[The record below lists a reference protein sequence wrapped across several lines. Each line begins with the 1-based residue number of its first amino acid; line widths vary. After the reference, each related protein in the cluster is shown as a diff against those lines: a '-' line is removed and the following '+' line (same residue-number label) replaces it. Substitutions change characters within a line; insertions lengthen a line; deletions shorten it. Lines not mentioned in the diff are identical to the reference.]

1 MTRLYFISLLMLFS
15 LVAKGQTN
23 LPNTSIRG
31 FYYIAVPATNN
42 RIHEVN
48 TITGT
53 DQVVFDIGNNLG
65 HGLAIGKVLGS
76 NNPTQTYY
84 LVGPYPNMTY
94 HYIDPI
100 TLQMVNTGHRASN
113 VNPTIGNRYLYNL
126 ANLSVYRYDG
136 TRDDT
141 LIKVLN
147 PSIDGINFVV
157 DIFADCEDNFY
168 LLNNTHLNK
177 YDSSG
182 NMIQQWNRVPA
193 GIPAAGIAIVDD
205 TLYTGGGNTV
215 TVYHL
220 QGSNANYIRTFSV
233 PGQINDMA
241 NYRTGPSENVTIVA
255 DSQGCGNLY
264 TIRSIIPNNITN
276 TTYTWFLNGSI
287 LTGYTTPTIQRNFTA
302 GDLIQLK
309 VDYTGFCESL
319 SYSNII
325 AIDSISNRTYV
336 IIDTAICFGA
346 SFDGYTQSGTYIDTF
361 ATANCDSIRRLELT
375 VRPMPVV
382 METITHCNPVLP
394 VIWNGQ
400 TVSQAGT
407 FTLVDTSAQV
417 RTGCDSVTVLTLNII
432 FSDTTHLY
440 DTTCYL
446 RDGYRWHNNRYFASG
461 TYFHTLTAGN
471 GCDSILVL
479 HLSMDAAPTA
489 DTTRLANC
497 LSVTFNGQE
506 YRKDTAIVQT
516 YRNIN
521 QCDSH
526 YTVTQITIH
535 RAYTINYEKTVCRG
549 EAFTVNGIEY
559 RQEGTYI
566 QPYTSMAGCDSNIR
580 ITLRI
585 SEFPEYALTVT
596 PEQPPYCLGDR
607 VTVAAPEDYVYNWM
621 GYPVDSTGNNT
632 QVFRL
637 DAIHNAFPFT
647 IKNEFNCEVADTLVL
662 EAEKCCRIAFPT
674 AFTPNDDGLND
685 DFGPMP
691 LSAVNDYY
699 NLSIFNRWG
708 QKVFTSTHINNRWN
722 GHIKGEDAATDVYY
736 YYLEYTCYDGKK
748 YVLKG
753 DVTLLR

>member
-1 MTRLYFISLLMLFS
+1 LI
-15 LVAKGQTN
+15 LVYYTMPIFGQMN
-23 LPNTSIRG
+23 LPNTGILG
-31 FYYIAVPATNN
+31 FYSISGNIIYE
-42 RIHEVN
+42 HDCM
-48 TITGT
+48 TGT
-53 DQVVFDIGNNLG
+53 VQPVYINGNIGTS
-65 HGLAIGKVLGS
+65 LAIGKVFGS
-76 NNPTQTYY
+76 SNMTQTFY
-84 LVGPYPNMTY
+84 LRVRGNY
-94 HYIDPI
+94 HYVDPV
-100 TLQMVNTGHRASN
+100 TLQLVNTGHQTIGLN
-113 VNPTIGNRYLYNL
+113 FGIGNRYLFNITT
-126 ANLSVYRYDG
+126 NNIYRYDG
-136 TRDDT
+136 TSNDV
-141 LIKVLN
+141 LIKTLT
-147 PSIDGINFVV
+147 PQDGTGFVA
-157 DIFADCEDNFY
+157 DIYADCEDNFY
-168 LLNNTHLNK
+168 LLNTTHLRK
-177 YDSSG
+177 YDANG
-182 NMIQQWNRVPA
+182 NFLQSWPHN
-193 GIPAAGIAIVDD
+193 IPNF
-205 TLYTGGGNTV
+205 TGGGGGIALIGDSLYFHRSGTIYV
-215 TVYHL
+215 SAI
-220 QGSNANYIRTFSV
+220 QGPNVVFSRAYTYSIIV
-233 PGQINDMA
+233 QDMA
-241 NYRTGPSENVTIVA
+241 NIMVGPAPIIRVI
-255 DSQGCGNLY
+255 DSQSCNGLY
-264 TIRSIIPNNITN
+264 MIQATLPGSISTP
-276 TTYTWFLNGSI
+276 TYTWYLNGSPIPGNNSAI
-287 LTGYTTPTIQRNFTA
+287 LQRNFLV
-302 GDLIQLK
+302 GDVVRLK
-309 VDYTGFCESL
+309 VEFAGSCISEAFSNYLPINTSYGNIYT
-319 SYSNII
+319 
-325 AIDSISNRTYV
+325 TV
-336 IIDTAICFGA
+336 DTAICHGTSYA
-346 SFDGYTQSGTYIDTF
+346 GYSQSGTYIDTF

-394 VIWNGQ
+394 VTWNGQ

-407 FTLVDTSAQV
+407 FTLVDTSTQV
-417 RTGCDSVTVLTLNII
+417 QTGCDSVTVLTLNIF
-432 FSDTTHLY
+432 FSDTTHFY

-446 RDGYRWHNNRYFASG
+446 KDGYRWHNNRYFAPG
-461 TYFHTLTAGN
+461 TYYHTLTAGN

-621 GYPVDSTGNNT
+621 GYPVDSAGNAI

-637 DAIHNAFPFT
+637 DSVYNTFPFT
-647 IKNEFNCEVADTLVL
+647 VKNTFNCEVADTLRF
-662 EAEKCCRIAFPT
+662 EAEKCCRITFPT
-674 AFTPNDDGLND
+674 AFSPNDDGLND

-722 GHIKGEDAATDVYY
+722 GHIKGENAATDVYY

-753 DVTLLR
+753 NVTLLK